1 MHFVGIF
8 ACVCVWF
15 SLSTPLLEKGGRIF
29 FVGISRISCGVLTVT
44 ACLLV
49 TFSPKKLHENAN
61 HFTLASI
68 F

>member
-49 TFSPKKLHENAN
+49 TFSTKEA
-61 HFTLASI
+61 T
-68 F
+68 